1 MARLQATNTY
11 ATNTMAGWDIGLAAF
26 SLACMTSGFWRLWP
40 GAVMLDDAPLGALI
54 LKSGIAAL
62 GFVGIA
68 TRWEDVMKAWA
79 RNPLVLVLLALACSS
94 TIWAIVPADA
104 LRNSIILIVVWVFG
118 IALCLRFKAREL
130 SEICAFGALF
140 GLMAQFG
147 AHQGMPPVSAFDGD
161 VAFGVIGCAWAAWC
175 VPSRRSL
182 WILALGV
189 CCTLG
194 FAAGDIALF
203 GAGAGLIVG
212 FGLAQV
218 SALQAKRGG
227 VSVMVSAW
235 VIVALIVGVTLFALF
250 GAAPVTTKIA
260 AFFQALGSQAVLG
273 QGFGTQGHS
282 VASSLGAGL
291 GIVGVALAGLVVF
304 ATLFQALLGGRDAGN
319 GVDGNVAVW
328 FACLGAIVASPAD
341 IGVFG
346 PICILLAATSFSI
359 SLSCLSAPRPRQSL
373 VRGGQQQRSWQNPN
387 RPTGFVREPVQPNLS
402 LTAMGLRPKR

>member
-1 MARLQATNTY
+1 MATPQTN
-11 ATNTMAGWDIGLAAF
+11 NTMAGWDIGLAAF

-40 GAVMLDDAPLGALI
+40 GAVALDDAPLGALI

-68 TRWEDVMKAWA
+68 TRWEDVVKAWA

-104 LRNSIILIVVWVFG
+104 LRNSIILIVVWIFG
-118 IALCLRFKAREL
+118 IALCLRFKPREL
-130 SEICAFGALF
+130 SEICAFAGLF

-175 VPSRRSL
+175 VPSRRSM

-194 FAAGDIALF
+194 FAAGDTVVF
-203 GAGAGLIVG
+203 GAGAGLIIG

-218 SALQAKRGG
+218 SALQARQGG
-227 VSVMVSAW
+227 VSVIVSAW
-235 VIVALIVGVTLFALF
+235 VIVALIIGVTLFALF

-260 AFFQALGSQAVLG
+260 AFFEALGAQAVLG

-291 GIVGVALAGLVVF
+291 GLVGVALGGLVVF
-304 ATLFQALLGGRDAGN
+304 ATLFQALLGGRDVGK

-328 FACLGAIVASPAD
+328 FACLGAMVVSPAD
-341 IGVFG
+341 ISIFG
-346 PICILLAATSFSI
+346 PVCILLAATSFSI

-373 VRGGQQQRSWQNPN
+373 VRTAENQRFSQNRN
-387 RPTGFVREPVQPNLS
+387 RPTRRGGAPIQANLS
-402 LTAMGLRPKR
+402 LSSMGLRPRR